1 MVLAQFQ
8 GSCDRSKISILSNI
22 LWRNYDKF
30 MRDKTDTLTE
40 GPSLASCAAD
50 MERSSNKLFCC
61 RWVRHKVPLAQR
73 EELYH
78 ILRMT
83 GPLLLSRILHYL
95 LPFVVTMFCGR
106 LGNEVMAGY
115 GLASA
120 TINVT
125 TAATGYGLGLAC
137 DTLVSQTFGGKNL
150 LRVGVILQRGI
161 IILLIFCLP
170 CWGLLINAQAV
181 LLCLGQD
188 PEVAR
193 IAQLYITGFLPAVPA
208 MFLHHLQVSYLQNQG
223 IILPQMYTAAM
234 ANIAN
239 VVTNYICLYW
249 LDLGVSGSAAANSLC
264 QIYIC
269 TFLFAYIW
277 WKKLHVTTWGGWS
290 LESLQEWGSYMK
302 LAIPSTLMK
311 CFEWWVYECGGFFAG
326 MLSEDE
332 LAAQHAVIMVA
343 FITYM
348 FPVGVQA
355 AACARVG
362 NALGAGD
369 TARAILTC
377 KMSLALAGQSYMF
390 FCIVVYVHYF
400 MVSVHFEEFTAPLFL
415 TRSCSFAVVEGLV
428 LGSTKTVIGLIFTS
442 DEKIIG
448 LVSHLMNAYCF
459 LQFFDGLVCV
469 CTGIF
474 LGTGKQK
481 IPAVANFIGYY
492 GIGLS
497 LGVTLMFVAK
507 LRILGFWLGLL
518 ICVILQSTFYI
529 IVIFKLNWE
538 RMTVEAVER
547 AQKNTHMTVL
557 STAALSEGTA
567 DQTPSN
573 GSVSN
578 EECLSPKSADGFMS
592 VSTEDHNGETQG
604 GNEAQQLKSGRL
616 STTQLILRRGLTMF
630 AAVALLAVGAS
641 VHFLAPWQET
651 LPSEANF
658 TSDWINTTHT
668 PNQIFSTSM
677 VPNEE
682 SD

>member
-1 MVLAQFQ
+1 MAGRKELQWKKPA
-8 GSCDRSKISILSNI
+8 S
-22 LWRNYDKF
+22 
-30 MRDKTDTLTE
+30 
-40 GPSLASCAAD
+40 PSDSAD
-50 MERSSNKLFCC
+50 MEGSSDKLFCC
-61 RWVRHKVPLAQR
+61 RWVRRRVPQAHR

-83 GPLLLSRILHYL
+83 GPLLLSRILNYL

-125 TAATGYGLGLAC
+125 TAATGCGLGLAC

-161 IILLIFCLP
+161 IILLLFCLP
-170 CWGLLINAQAV
+170 CWGLLINAEAI
-181 LLCLGQD
+181 LLCMGQD
-188 PEVAR
+188 PEVTR
-193 IAQLYITGFLPAVPA
+193 IAQLYMTAFLPGVPA
-208 MFLHHLQVSYLQNQG
+208 MFLHQLQVSYLQNQG

-239 VVTNYICLYW
+239 VVTNYIFLYW
-249 LDLGVSGSAAANSLC
+249 LNLGVSGSAAANTLS

-269 TFLFAYIW
+269 AFLFAYIW

-290 LESLQEWGSYMK
+290 IESLQEWGSYMK
-302 LAIPSTLMK
+302 LAIPSTLMT
-311 CFEWWVYECGGFFAG
+311 CFEWWVYEFGGFFAG

-348 FPVGVQA
+348 FPLGIQA

-377 KMSLALAGQSYMF
+377 KMSLSLAS
-390 FCIVVYVHYF
+390 
-400 MVSVHFEEFTAPLFL
+400 T
-415 TRSCSFAVVEGLV
+415 FAVVEGLV
-428 LGSTKTVIGLIFTS
+428 LGSTKTVIGFIFTS
-442 DEKIIG
+442 DEKIIA
-448 LVSHLMNAYCF
+448 LVSQLMNAYCF

-492 GIGLS
+492 CIGLS
-497 LGVTLMFVAK
+497 LSVTLMFVAK
-507 LRILGFWLGLL
+507 LRVLGFWLGLL
-518 ICVILQSTFYI
+518 ICCIVQSTFYI
-529 IVIFKLNWE
+529 IVIFKLNWK
-538 RMTVEAVER
+538 RMTEEAVRR
-547 AQKNTHMTVL
+547 AQKNSHMTLL
-557 STAALSEGTA
+557 STDAAGNNTA
-567 DQTPSN
+567 EQTAAKENP
-573 GSVSN
+573 
-578 EECLSPKSADGFMS
+578 LDGYMS
-592 VSTEDHNGETQG
+592 VSAEDHNGSAEMQG
-604 GNEAQQLKSGRL
+604 AYVVQQRTGGRL

-630 AAVALLAVGAS
+630 AAVALLAVGVS
-641 VHFLAPWQET
+641 VHFLVPLPET
-651 LPSEANF
+651 LQSEVNI
-658 TSDWINTTHT
+658 TSDWINTTYT
-668 PNQIFSTSM
+668 PDQIFSTVL
-677 VPNEE
+677 VPVQE
-682 SD
+682 